1 MEAQQV
7 TDKIL
12 ADANAEAEQIKQ
24 QAKEKSAS
32 EQATFDEQLQE
43 YKEQSRVLAQKAGE
57 DKKSHLLAAARM
69 DIAKQQLAEKAAILD
84 EVFSQSHSELL
95 KLSDEDYKKLC
106 NKLMLDAVETGDE
119 EVIVDENDTRIDQ
132 EFIKSINRE
141 LGPGFKGNLRLSN
154 QKRSIGGGFLL
165 RRGKIT
171 TNVSFDVLLSLARNN
186 LEIELANDLFGN

>member
-12 ADANAEAEQIKQ
+12 ADANAEAEKIKT
-24 QAKEKSAS
+24 QAQDK
-32 EQATFDEQLQE
+32 QAGVQAEFEEQLRQ
-43 YKEQSRVLAQKAGE
+43 YKEQSVVLAKKAGE

-69 DIAKQQLAEKAAILD
+69 DIAKQQLAEKATILD

-95 KLSDEDYKKLC
+95 KLSDDDYKKLC
-106 NKLMLDAVETGDE
+106 NKLMLAAVETGDE
-119 EVIVDENDTRIDQ
+119 EVIVDEKETRIDQ

-154 QKRSIGGGFLL
+154 QKRSIGRGFLL

-171 TNVSFDVLLSLARNN
+171 TNVSFGVLLSQARNN

>member
-12 ADANAEAEQIKQ
+12 ADANAEADQIKN
-24 QAKEKSAS
+24 QAQDKHAS
-32 EQATFDEQLQE
+32 EQSQFDEQLRQ
-43 YKEQSRVLAQKAGE
+43 YKEQSGVLAQKAGE

-84 EVFSQSHSELL
+84 EVFNQAHSQLL
-95 KLSDEDYKKLC
+95 KLSDDDYKKLC
-106 NKLMLDAVETGDE
+106 TKMMLAAVETGDE
-119 EVIVDENDTRIDQ
+119 EVIVDQNDKRIDQ

-141 LGPGFKGNLRLSN
+141 LGPGFKGNLRLAN
-154 QKRSIGGGFLL
+154 ENKAIEGGFLL

-171 TNVSFDVLLSLARNN
+171 TNVSFGVLLNQARNN

>member
-12 ADANAEAEQIKQ
+12 ADANAEAEKINQ
-24 QAKEKSAS
+24 QAKDKAAG
-32 EQATFDEQLQE
+32 EQAEFDEQLRQ
-43 YKEQSRVLAQKAGE
+43 YKQQSGVLAQKAGE

-69 DIAKQQLAEKAAILD
+69 DIAKQQLAEKAVILD
-84 EVFSQSHSELL
+84 EVFSRSHSELL
-95 KLSDEDYKKLC
+95 KFSEEDYKKLC
-106 NKLMLDAVETGDE
+106 KKLMLAAVETGDE
-119 EVIVDENDTRIDQ
+119 EVVVDENEKRIDQ
-132 EFIKSINRE
+132 EFVKSINRE

-154 QKRSIGGGFLL
+154 EKRPIEGGFLL

-171 TNVSFDVLLSLARNN
+171 TNVSFDVLLSQARTN

>member
-12 ADANAEAEQIKQ
+12 ADANAEADHIKQ
-24 QAKEKSAS
+24 QAKDKGAA

-84 EVFSQSHSELL
+84 EVFNQSHSEML

-106 NKLMLDAVETGDE
+106 NKLMLAAVETGDE
-119 EVIVDENDTRIDQ
+119 EVIVDENDKRIDQ
-132 EFIKSINRE
+132 DFIKSINRE

-154 QKRSIGGGFLL
+154 QKRPIEGGFLL

-171 TNVSFDVLLSLARNN
+171 TNVSFDVLLSQARNN
-186 LEIELANDLFGN
+186 LEIELANDLFGK